1 MSVDVV
7 LREVG
12 LRDGLQLV
20 PRVLPTA
27 EKLAWLRAE
36 AAAGVRA
43 FEICSLVPPKIGPQF
58 VDAPEM
64 VAAALALDGVT
75 VSALVPNR
83 KGAERGLELGVHQL
97 NYVMS
102 VSDSHNRANVR
113 RSREESV
120 ADFAAIA
127 ALFRELEPAKRPIL
141 SGGLATAFGCSIEG
155 AIDEYDTVH
164 FAVLLAQ
171 AGATRIGIADTVGYA
186 DPAAVR
192 RVFKAVREA
201 VAPIPVGAHFHNTR
215 GLGLANALAALD
227 AGIKQIDGCLGGLG
241 GCPFAPG
248 ASGNVVT
255 EDLVFMFEKMGVRTG
270 IDLVK
275 LLEVRRSLDG
285 ILADVPLDGALIK
298 ANLPK
303 GFGASVN

>member
-1 MSVDVV
+1 M
-7 LREVG
+7 
-12 LRDGLQLV
+12 
-20 PRVLPTA
+20 
-27 EKLAWLRAE
+27 
-36 AAAGVRA
+36 
-43 FEICSLVPPKIGPQF
+43 
-58 VDAPEM
+58 
-64 VAAALALDGVT
+64 
-75 VSALVPNR
+75 
-83 KGAERGLELGVHQL
+83 GAGVHQL

-127 ALFRELEPAKRPIL
+127 ALVRELEPAKRPIL